1 MIHVWFL
8 YTCAL
13 DQRTEFSMIHFRRK
27 NNSFYVILKRKIVSA
42 GIRTSNPWVDEELS
56 TAELFDL
63 LITGHTISVYQLP
76 IPLFTNQS
84 TVHTSSK
91 ITKCEQFRTQCCLK
105 ITATLILETEDIV
118 LIEMWQECYIRRETW
133 LPWSIELKSW
143 LHVTIKST
151 KHVTSINGYIISF
164 IIFLAT
170 YMWNIIKIGS
180 LLTCK
185 KHSAV
190 TKGC

>member
-133 LPWSIELKSW
+133 LPWSIIWVEIVTSCYYKINETCYINKW
-143 LHVTIKST
+143 LHYFLYYFFGNI
-151 KHVTSINGYIISF
+151 HVKYNQDRFAAY
-164 IIFLAT
+164 L
-170 YMWNIIKIGS
+170 
-180 LLTCK
+180 
-185 KHSAV
+185 
-190 TKGC
+190 